1 MECQD
6 MLELL
11 SASLDGELTEAEQ
24 AQLNA
29 HLDTCPSCRAL
40 YEELSGLHAAC
51 DLETEAP
58 AELTARILGSLPPQ
72 PSGKVVY
79 WRRWGAMAAAVVLIA
94 LAAWRLPQHLS
105 VGMGSDSTKPEASEE
120 DVTLTAAMMD
130 ETAPAEAGAI
140 IQARTADTPSY
151 GAFMD
156 RAPIG
161 DAGSGDIDDAP
172 AAEQAP
178 VPGPQ
183 DLASPTQLPVNG
195 RQGSMDAQRDP
206 QGTDQFASKKALS
219 VSADIAPSAVLFTSG
234 MAPVAGGGE
243 KMETPEAFDEP
254 SYQEVPEDVPDMA
267 ANEMSIAAVPF
278 EDLAEDIRD
287 FSSYRYV
294 LTLSQADFAQDYPRQ
309 FQPGGEMWYLVPLE
323 VLEALPQTLAQE
335 DPLYALRDQGEDLD
349 ADSPYV
355 LVVVPPAP

>member
-40 YEELSGLHAAC
+40 YQELSGLHAAW
-51 DLETEAP
+51 DLETEVP
-58 AELTARILGSLPPQ
+58 AELAARILGSLPPQ
-72 PSGKVVY
+72 PSGRVVY
-79 WRRWGAMAAAVVLIA
+79 WRRWGAMAAAVVLIV

-105 VGMGSDSTKPEASEE
+105 VGMGSDSVKPEASEE
-120 DVTLTAAMMD
+120 EVTLTAAMMD
-130 ETAPAEAGAI
+130 EAAPAEAGAI
-140 IQARTADTPSY
+140 IQAKTADTLSY
-151 GAFMD
+151 GAATD
-156 RAPIG
+156 QAPAG
-161 DAGSGDIDDAP
+161 DTGRDNMDDAP
-172 AAEQAP
+172 AAAKQAP
-178 VPGPQ
+178 VNGTQ
-183 DLASPTQLPVNG
+183 GLAIPFSAPIP
-195 RQGSMDAQRDP
+195 DAD
-206 QGTDQFASKKALS
+206 T
-219 VSADIAPSAVLFTSG
+219 VPSAVLFTSG
-234 MAPVAGGGE
+234 MAPVAGGGA
-243 KMETPEAFDEP
+243 MDTPGTFDEP
-254 SYQEVPEDVPDMA
+254 SYQEVPEDVPEMA

-278 EDLAEDIRD
+278 EDLAEDVRD

-335 DPLYALRDQGEDLD
+335 DPLYDLRDQGEDLD